1 MDTGFKLGDQVELVH
16 AMEAKTGDL
25 WAIGSKGLV
34 IGVGDEV
41 SVQMNDARTYANALI
56 VAPMAVMLRAFRRL
70 SEFN

>member
-1 MDTGFKLGDQVELVH
+1 MEAGFKLGDQVELVY

-25 WAIGSKGLV
+25 WPVGSKGLV

-41 SVQMNDARTYANALI
+41 TIQMNDARSYANAII

-70 SEFN
+70 SDFN